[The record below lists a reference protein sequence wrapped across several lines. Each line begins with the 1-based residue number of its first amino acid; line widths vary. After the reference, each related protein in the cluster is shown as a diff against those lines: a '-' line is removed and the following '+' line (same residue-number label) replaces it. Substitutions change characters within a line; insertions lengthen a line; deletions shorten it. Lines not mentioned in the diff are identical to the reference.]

1 VINPRIEVI
10 PELQKIDVVANSAGC
25 CGTSKCSIFWDKI
38 YINIIKMIDTPF
50 NILLLGN
57 SNVGKSTIMERY
69 LQNKFVDLPKTV
81 SIEKRDT
88 LLDL

>member
-1 VINPRIEVI
+1 
-10 PELQKIDVVANSAGC
+10 
-25 CGTSKCSIFWDKI
+25 
-38 YINIIKMIDTPF
+38 MIDTPF